1 MERLAME
8 HLRFLGELACDAK
21 TGPLAQAGL
30 CFVFEVEAV

>member
-8 HLRFLGELACDAK
+8 HLGFLRELARDAK

-30 CFVFEVEAV
+30 CFVFEVKAV